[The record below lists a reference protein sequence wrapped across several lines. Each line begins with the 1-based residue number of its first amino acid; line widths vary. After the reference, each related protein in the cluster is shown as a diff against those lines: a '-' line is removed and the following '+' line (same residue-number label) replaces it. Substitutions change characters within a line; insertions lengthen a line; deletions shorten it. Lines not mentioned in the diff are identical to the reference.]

1 MFLRLNQEE
10 IVNMNRPIKNTEIEK
25 VIKKIFQQIK
35 VQDKPASK
43 VNSIKHLGKM

>member
-25 VIKKIFQQIK
+25 VIKKTLSTNQSPGQ
-35 VQDKPASK
+35 ASFK
-43 VNSIKHLGKM
+43 GEFYQTFR